1 MPISEIC
8 LYTDF
13 NMAAEAGKRCDLGV
27 TNQKQCEGVKKK
39 KSNVRERKS
48 IISVGKEKILFPSS
62 TFSTEFTWEH
72 PLKWSLQ
79 PAGQNLQHWLTKTQ
93 VVCISEVEYC
103 FNPSILCPMH
113 GNFPSAPSSKA

>member
-39 KSNVRERKS
+39 KKQCERKEINYFCWERKNLIS
-48 IISVGKEKILFPSS
+48 IIYILDRVYVGAP
-62 TFSTEFTWEH
+62 
-72 PLKWSLQ
+72 
-79 PAGQNLQHWLTKTQ
+79 TQ
-93 VVCISEVEYC
+93 VESPTSRSKSTTLADQ
-103 FNPSILCPMH
+103 NPSGLH
-113 GNFPSAPSSKA
+113 LRSGVLLQS

>member
-39 KSNVRERKS
+39 K
-48 IISVGKEKILFPSS
+48 
-62 TFSTEFTWEH
+62 
-72 PLKWSLQ
+72 
-79 PAGQNLQHWLTKTQ
+79 
-93 VVCISEVEYC
+93 
-103 FNPSILCPMH
+103 
-113 GNFPSAPSSKA
+113 KAM